1 MGDVTDKDYDATEG
15 EGADGEQN
23 EGGLVIDGGT
33 ELSIVPVEE
42 RNSFGEETAATQI
55 SDGIEDV
62 KMVASQGNDTL
73 YIGNICKL
81 WTKELVL
88 GALKSHG
95 VKNIEDI
102 LLPGDTKKEGRI
114 KGFALL
120 EFNTHSDAMAALE
133 RLRKPDVVFG
143 LDSSANVAFAQTP
156 IHPNQEVLSQV
167 RELVVYV
174 FTVSEDSLADSWDQ
188 EKVNGIC
195 KQYGEIVKVKL
206 SRILGTKGKN
216 FGYITFVSR
225 ESAIACVDGINNTR
239 IGEGE
244 TKVVKASIA
253 QPHSKGRLEKRG
265 NRNQVVQT
273 RNKETEIVNKA
284 GSSEMRS
291 AKRKGKILSETEFG
305 GGGKPNKHEPHAG
318 FIDPVNRKH
327 GRTHPEYLK
336 PPVGIQHQPRLGYLE
351 HAVATHGQPRIPI
364 SEPDFGSHG
373 RPYEVYLEPAVL
385 TQSQPRIQVHEPG
398 FGYHGRPH
406 ERYLEPAVRMHSHQ
420 SYAGYLEPAVRRQDQ
435 SHAGYYESAL
445 GKDGCNSYDLTLR
458 RYSVDRAGGQD
469 GHGGGH
475 SAYGAGQLE
484 HTHSGRHT
492 AGDTHPK
499 RLTGVLEI
507 HALRSYLLLDD
518 QPICGAFLCLS
529 SVYIFGFALEAWVGL
544 C

>member
-120 EFNTHSDAMAALE
+120 EFNTHSDATAALE

-156 IHPNQEVLSQV
+156 IHPNQEVLSQ
-167 RELVVYV
+167 
-174 FTVSEDSLADSWDQ
+174 
-188 EKVNGIC
+188 
-195 KQYGEIVKVKL
+195 
-206 SRILGTKGKN
+206 
-216 FGYITFVSR
+216 
-225 ESAIACVDGINNTR
+225 
-239 IGEGE
+239 
-244 TKVVKASIA
+244 
-253 QPHSKGRLEKRG
+253 
-265 NRNQVVQT
+265 
-273 RNKETEIVNKA
+273 
-284 GSSEMRS
+284 
-291 AKRKGKILSETEFG
+291 
-305 GGGKPNKHEPHAG
+305 EPHAG

-351 HAVATHGQPRIPI
+351 HAVATPGQPRIPI

-458 RYSVDRAGGQD
+458 RFFVISF
-469 GHGGGH
+469 
-475 SAYGAGQLE
+475 
-484 HTHSGRHT
+484 
-492 AGDTHPK
+492 
-499 RLTGVLEI
+499 
-507 HALRSYLLLDD
+507 
-518 QPICGAFLCLS
+518 FLPL
-529 SVYIFGFALEAWVGL
+529 
-544 C
+544 

>member
-120 EFNTHSDAMAALE
+120 EFNTHSDATAALE

-156 IHPNQEVLSQV
+156 IHPNQEVLSQ
-167 RELVVYV
+167 
-174 FTVSEDSLADSWDQ
+174 
-188 EKVNGIC
+188 
-195 KQYGEIVKVKL
+195 
-206 SRILGTKGKN
+206 
-216 FGYITFVSR
+216 
-225 ESAIACVDGINNTR
+225 
-239 IGEGE
+239 
-244 TKVVKASIA
+244 VKASIA

-351 HAVATHGQPRIPI
+351 HAVATPGQPRIPI

-475 SAYGAGQLE
+475 SAYGAGSALPPSYVPNYTSYAPRE
-484 HTHSGRHT
+484 WSAPISEGIPIRTYECKTARDEFPSEFLVVVIRAVGAHPLRKAYCRRHPPQK
-492 AGDTHPK
+492 AYWS
-499 RLTGVLEI
+499 I

-529 SVYIFGFALEAWVGL
+529 SVYVFGFALEAWVGL